1 MERNRPAASTSM
13 KALNLAKRQ
22 LLSAM
27 ARARRAD
34 AQHAAAMRDW
44 AAARKQVALLSAAIG
59 MP

>member
-1 MERNRPAASTSM
+1 M
-13 KALNLAKRQ
+13 KALNLANRQ

-34 AQHAAAMRDW
+34 AQHAAAMRDL
-44 AAARKQVALLSAAIG
+44 AAARKQVALLIAAIG